1 MSKIKLLKG
10 SLLVAE
16 PSILHDD
23 SFNRS
28 IILLT
33 EHNENSSV
41 GFILNRP
48 LTYTVNDI
56 IPEIDCSFKIYQG
69 GPVEQDNLYFIH
81 KIPELIP
88 NSIEIANG
96 IYWGGDFNE
105 ISSLLQENKIKES
118 EIRFFLGYTGWNHN
132 QLEEELEEHSWVLCP
147 NKYENKILGETG
159 AGFWKEK
166 MLEFGGDYLIW
177 SNSPENPSNN

>member
-1 MSKIKLLKG
+1 MSKITLLKG

-69 GPVEQDNLYFIH
+69 GPGARQ
-81 KIPELIP
+81 LIFY
-88 NSIEIANG
+88 S
-96 IYWGGDFNE
+96 
-105 ISSLLQENKIKES
+105 
-118 EIRFFLGYTGWNHN
+118 
-132 QLEEELEEHSWVLCP
+132 
-147 NKYENKILGETG
+147 
-159 AGFWKEK
+159 
-166 MLEFGGDYLIW
+166 
-177 SNSPENPSNN
+177 

>member
-1 MSKIKLLKG
+1 VSKITLLKG

-88 NSIEIANG
+88 NSIKVSENM
-96 IYWGGDFNE
+96 YWGGNFE
-105 ISSLLQENKIKES
+105 SLKILLQEKEIKNTQ
-118 EIRFFLGYTGWNHN
+118 IRFFLGYTGWSKI
-132 QLEEELEEHSWVLCP
+132 QLEEEISDNSWFVSENDFENILSAD
-147 NKYENKILGETG
+147 NKSLWKNKLMQKGR
-159 AGFWKEK
+159 AYK
-166 MLEFGGDYLIW
+166 IW
-177 SNSPENPSNN
+177 ANAPDNINLN

>member
-1 MSKIKLLKG
+1 MSKITLLKG

-88 NSIEIANG
+88 NSIKVSENM
-96 IYWGGDFNE
+96 YWGGNFE
-105 ISSLLQENKIKES
+105 SLKMLLQEKEIKS
-118 EIRFFLGYTGWNHN
+118 TQIRFFLGYTGWSKI
-132 QLEEELEEHSWVLCP
+132 QLEEEISDNSWFVSENDFENILSAD
-147 NKYENKILGETG
+147 NKSLWKNKLMQKGG
-159 AGFWKEK
+159 AYK
-166 MLEFGGDYLIW
+166 IW
-177 SNSPENPSNN
+177 ANAPDNINLN

>member
-1 MSKIKLLKG
+1 VSKITLLKG

-56 IPEIDCSFKIYQG
+56 IPEIDCSFKIYQV

-88 NSIEIANG
+88 NSIKVSENM
-96 IYWGGDFNE
+96 YWGGNFE
-105 ISSLLQENKIKES
+105 SLKILLQEKEIKS
-118 EIRFFLGYTGWNHN
+118 TQIRFFLGYTGWSKI
-132 QLEEELEEHSWVLCP
+132 QLE
-147 NKYENKILGETG
+147 
-159 AGFWKEK
+159 
-166 MLEFGGDYLIW
+166 
-177 SNSPENPSNN
+177 

>member
-1 MSKIKLLKG
+1 MSKITLLKG

-48 LTYTVNDI
+48 L
-56 IPEIDCSFKIYQG
+56 
-69 GPVEQDNLYFIH
+69 NL
-81 KIPELIP
+81 
-88 NSIEIANG
+88 
-96 IYWGGDFNE
+96 
-105 ISSLLQENKIKES
+105 
-118 EIRFFLGYTGWNHN
+118 
-132 QLEEELEEHSWVLCP
+132 HS
-147 NKYENKILGETG
+147 K
-159 AGFWKEK
+159 
-166 MLEFGGDYLIW
+166 
-177 SNSPENPSNN
+177 

>member
-1 MSKIKLLKG
+1 MSKITLLKG

-41 GFILNRP
+41 GFILNRH

-88 NSIEIANG
+88 NSIKVSENM
-96 IYWGGDFNE
+96 YWGGNFE
-105 ISSLLQENKIKES
+105 SLKILLQEKEIKNTQ
-118 EIRFFLGYTGWNHN
+118 IRFFLGYTGWSKI
-132 QLEEELEEHSWVLCP
+132 QLEEEISDNSWFVSENDFENILSAD
-147 NKYENKILGETG
+147 NKSLWKNKLMQKGG
-159 AGFWKEK
+159 AYK
-166 MLEFGGDYLIW
+166 IW
-177 SNSPENPSNN
+177 ANATDNINLN